1 MPDFVVHHEELL
13 TCLEES
19 WIRMLCS
26 QVLLKLWYGRIY
38 HLSYRIRN

>member
-1 MPDFVVHHEELL
+1 MPNFVIHHEKLL

-26 QVLLKLWYGRIY
+26 QVLRTLWSRKSY
-38 HLSYRIRN
+38 HLQW